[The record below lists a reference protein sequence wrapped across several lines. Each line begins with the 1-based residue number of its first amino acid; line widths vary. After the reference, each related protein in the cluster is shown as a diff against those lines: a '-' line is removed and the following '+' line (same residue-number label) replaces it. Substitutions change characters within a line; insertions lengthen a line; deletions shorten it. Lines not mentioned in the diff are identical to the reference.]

1 MPKRKRPLRSRRM
14 KGEAEREEP
23 WSESEG
29 LPPCPVRFN
38 MAALRLVVL
47 VLLATF
53 SRHTA
58 ADEDSQGKPGF
69 CGVAADSDGQSIACQ
84 PPVDASEHVKSVY
97 VGNDSESTKLG
108 AHRLVIFTVASD
120 ETDGFR
126 RFARSAQIY
135 GLQPKILGMHEEWLG
150 GDMSKGMGG
159 GYKVRLLKKAI
170 EGYKDDTSTIIMFVD
185 SYDVVFAAG
194 EDEILRKFY
203 KFNSNVVFSA
213 EGFCWPDKSLADSY
227 PKANGERF
235 LNSGG
240 FMGYAPQVHSIVSS
254 SDLED
259 EADDQLFYTKV
270 YLNEDLRKK
279 WGIKLDH
286 RAEIFQ
292 NLNGAVGDV
301 QLLGFDSEPYV
312 HNSAYGTTPLVIHG
326 NGPSKITLNNL
337 GNYIAK
343 AWNDMAGCRVCFD
356 TFSLSDKE
364 AAELPRVLLAVFV
377 EQPMPFLREALMKV
391 YRLNYPRDKIHLFVH
406 NAVEFHE
413 AEVNKFVEEQGPSYR
428 SVKYLDVFEAKKEWH
443 ARNLALEE
451 CLKVNCDY
459 AFFVDGD
466 VQLDNP
472 GTLRLLIETNRTVVA
487 PLLSREKNLWSNF
500 WGALSMDGYYAR
512 SHDYVSLV
520 KRERKGIWNVPF
532 VNGAYLI
539 NGSLVRS
546 PEKFPS
552 FINGL
557 LDPDMAFCKN
567 MRDKGIFMYM
577 TNMVRYGHLVNPET
591 FDIRQKNPDFYEIY
605 SNQKDWEQRY
615 IHENYTKV
623 LDPTFKVDM
632 PCPDVYWFPVVTETF
647 CNHLIEIM
655 ENFGQWSSGTN
666 EDERLAGGY
675 ENVPTR
681 DIHMNQVGLEQHWL
695 FFLREY
701 IRPVQEKVFVGYFHD
716 PPKAIMNFVVRYH
729 PEEQYFLRPH
739 HDSST
744 YTINIALNT
753 PHVDY
758 EGGGCH
764 FLRYNCSVVDLK
776 RGWTLMHPGRLTHY
790 HEGLPVTKGTR
801 YIMVSF
807 VDP

>member
-1 MPKRKRPLRSRRM
+1 M

-58 ADEDSQGKPGF
+58 ADEDSQGKP
-69 CGVAADSDGQSIACQ
+69 
-84 PPVDASEHVKSVY
+84 
-97 VGNDSESTKLG
+97 G

-270 YLNEDLRKK
+270 YLNEDLR
-279 WGIKLDH
+279 
-286 RAEIFQ
+286 
-292 NLNGAVGDV
+292 
-301 QLLGFDSEPYV
+301 
-312 HNSAYGTTPLVIHG
+312 
-326 NGPSKITLNNL
+326 ITLNNL

-377 EQPMPFLREALMKV
+377 EQPVPFLREALMKV

-472 GTLRLLIETNRTVVA
+472 GTLRLLIETNR
-487 PLLSREKNLWSNF
+487 EKNLWSNF

-520 KRERKGIWNVPF
+520 KRERK
-532 VNGAYLI
+532 
-539 NGSLVRS
+539 
-546 PEKFPS
+546 
-552 FINGL
+552 
-557 LDPDMAFCKN
+557 
-567 MRDKGIFMYM
+567 
-577 TNMVRYGHLVNPET
+577 
-591 FDIRQKNPDFYEIY
+591 
-605 SNQKDWEQRY
+605 
-615 IHENYTKV
+615 
-623 LDPTFKVDM
+623 
-632 PCPDVYWFPVVTETF
+632 
-647 CNHLIEIM
+647 
-655 ENFGQWSSGTN
+655 
-666 EDERLAGGY
+666 
-675 ENVPTR
+675 
-681 DIHMNQVGLEQHWL
+681 
-695 FFLREY
+695 
-701 IRPVQEKVFVGYFHD
+701 
-716 PPKAIMNFVVRYH
+716 
-729 PEEQYFLRPH
+729 
-739 HDSST
+739 
-744 YTINIALNT
+744 
-753 PHVDY
+753 
-758 EGGGCH
+758 
-764 FLRYNCSVVDLK
+764 
-776 RGWTLMHPGRLTHY
+776 
-790 HEGLPVTKGTR
+790 
-801 YIMVSF
+801 
-807 VDP
+807 